1 MSRDVPRHGNRGR
14 QAPILRMEQVMWTA
28 TGRSVGVNTSLVRR
42 NVYNELCRFVKLHFM
57 DGLAHPVQARA
68 LVAQHR
74 IPALFAGF
82 PQGCLQFGRFAVGN
96 VKHSLAF
103 PDCAAAKLFHVFGED
118 DFVTAFLQQGN
129 HFARQCLLHRR
140 FFGSPIVWLM
150 QLGK

>member
-1 MSRDVPRHGNRGR
+1 
-14 QAPILRMEQVMWTA
+14 
-28 TGRSVGVNTSLVRR
+28 
-42 NVYNELCRFVKLHFM
+42 M
-57 DGLAHPVQARA
+57 DSFAHPVQARA
-68 LVAQHR
+68 LVAQYR

-140 FFGSPIVWLM
+140 FLWQSHCLVDATGEINHFQLTISRTVFVRVLIPQGIVVNC
-150 QLGK
+150 QL